1 MKGHFMPPYRKP
13 GEVNWTPT
21 KYDECFVKLTG
32 HPYRH
37 QEGSGR
43 AAALA
48 LVTDGVKVG
57 DLTKLAAQ
65 HGFDS
70 GFVVGSLLKQMGAK
84 DHAFDIVAPEG
95 TTLDAIKAT
104 RQERALS
111 PEQEAA
117 RQAKLEAAEAKK
129 RERAAAAE
137 AKAAERAE
145 AKAKADEER
154 RARKEAAAEAAA
166 KAKAE
171 AAAKAA
177 EGGGDGTTAP
187 AANLPKKGK
196 GKPKAA
202 AAQPEGEQPAA

>member
-1 MKGHFMPPYRKP
+1 MPPYRKP

-21 KYDECFVKLTG
+21 KYDDCTVKMTG

-48 LVTDGVKVG
+48 LVTDGVRVG
-57 DLTKLAAQ
+57 DLTKLAAE

-104 RQERALS
+104 RQERTLS
-111 PEQEAA
+111 PEQAAA

-129 RERAAAAE
+129 AERAKLAEQKAQERAEAKQKADEERRAKKEAAAKAAAE
-137 AKAAERAE
+137 AKAA
-145 AKAKADEER
+145 
-154 RARKEAAAEAAA
+154 
-166 KAKAE
+166 

-177 EGGGDGTTAP
+177 EGGGEGTTAP
-187 AANLPKKGK
+187 AAEAPKKGK
-196 GKPKAA
+196 GKAKAA
-202 AAQPEGEQPAA
+202 AAQPEGESAAA